1 MKNLLT
7 VWACYMNSSEFRTPP
22 QLIEAL
28 MKERGWTSRVLAVVL
43 GVPEQAVSRLVTGK
57 QAIDAETALVLEEVF
72 GVPGERFLGL
82 QKNYDLA
89 LARIAAKPDPDRA
102 TRAHLFSGLPI
113 ADMIKRGWI
122 EADGVRDPKVQSE
135 LMRFFGVNRLEDIEI
150 LPHAAKKTQVNTE
163 ATPAQIA
170 WLYRVRQ
177 LASEMLVAR
186 YSDDA
191 LKHAIGKF
199 SALLSAA
206 EEARKV
212 PRILTEAGV
221 RFVIVE
227 TLPSAKIDGVCF
239 WLDERSPVIGVTLRF
254 DRLDNFWFVLRHE
267 CEHVLRGHGRSAVM
281 LDSDLDREGG
291 GTGANIPEEER
302 IANEAASNFCV
313 PKIKLHAFIARKAPL
328 FYDQDIRG
336 FANTLGVHPGLVA
349 GQLRHAMGQYN
360 RFGDY
365 LVKVRSIVMPN
376 AITDGWGNV
385 VPTG

>member
-1 MKNLLT
+1 
-7 VWACYMNSSEFRTPP
+7 MNDDSDDFRTPT

-28 MKERGWTSRVLAVVL
+28 MKERGWTNRVLATVL
-43 GVPEQAVSRLVTGK
+43 NTAENSVSRFVTGK
-57 QAIDAETALVLEEVF
+57 QPIDAELALTLEDVF
-72 GVPGERFLGL
+72 GVPAERFLGL
-82 QKNYDLA
+82 QKSYDLA
-89 LARIAAKPDPDRA
+89 KARISARPDPDRA

-122 EADGVRDPKVQSE
+122 VADGVRDPKVQSE
-135 LMRFFGVNRLEDIEI
+135 LMRFFGVNRLEDIEV
-150 LPHAAKKTQVNTE
+150 LPHAAKKTQVNIE

-191 LKHAIGKF
+191 LRQAIGKF

-239 WLDERSPVIGVTLRF
+239 WLDDRSPVIGMTMRF
-254 DRLDNFWFVLRHE
+254 DRIDNFWFVLRHE

-281 LDSDLDREGG
+281 FDSDLEREGA

-302 IANEAASNFCV
+302 MANDAAANFCI
-313 PKIKLHAFIARKAPL
+313 PKSKLHAFIARKAPL

-336 FANTLGVHPGLVA
+336 FANTLQVHPGLVA
-349 GQLRHAMGQYN
+349 GQLRHATGQYN
-360 RFGDY
+360 RFADY
-365 LVKVRSIVMPN
+365 LTKVRSIVIPN
-376 AITDGWGNV
+376 AIVDGWGNV
-385 VPTG
+385 TPTD